1 VTQLPKKVEKPE
13 DQKLESWVIIFL

>member
-13 DQKLESWVIIFL
+13 DQKLESWVIFFL